1 MELTNQHLRAMMFYD
16 YSAGLKAAECHRKLG
31 DLLPEHQPTIKTV
44 ENWFRKFKA
53 GATSMADEPRSGRPT
68 VVSATDLRAA
78 IMDDRHATCRDL
90 ALDFKV
96 HFTTI
101 SDALRRLNLSYKF
114 NRWVPHELSP
124 VNKRDRVRMCTQLL
138 KKHNSLDFFDRVITC
153 DEKWVY
159 YNNTGRQG
167 EWVEAGAQPSSVAR
181 RGLTNKKVL
190 MCVWWDCRGIIYQNY
205 LKPGE
210 TIDSESYIQML
221 MQVQEELLKKRTSLV
236 TRKGVIFHQ
245 DNARPHT
252 SAVTKEF
259 MAELGWELMMHP
271 PYSPDLAPSDYYL
284 FSHLQLFLRGGIFNS
299 ADDVISDVKL
309 FFNSRT
315 PEFYSKGIKK
325 LPKRWQKVIDLNGDY
340 YPH

>member
-1 MELTNQHLRAMMFYD
+1 
-16 YSAGLKAAECHRKLG
+16 
-31 DLLPEHQPTIKTV
+31 
-44 ENWFRKFKA
+44 
-53 GATSMADEPRSGRPT
+53 MADEPRSGRPT
-68 VVSATDLRAA
+68 VVSDKDLQAA
-78 IMDDRHATCRDL
+78 IAEDRHQTTRDL
-90 ALDFKV
+90 GLEFKV
-96 HFTTI
+96 HHSTI
-101 SDALRRLNLSYKF
+101 ADALKRLNLSYKF
-114 NRWVPHELSP
+114 NRWVPHELSYM
-124 VNKRDRVRMCTQLL
+124 NKLNRVEMCTQLL
-138 KKHNSLDFFDRVITC
+138 KKHNSLDFFDRMITC

-190 MCVWWDCRGIIYQNY
+190 MCIWWDCRGIIYQTY
-205 LKPGE
+205 LKPGQ

-221 MQVQEELLKKRTSLV
+221 MQVQGELLKRRTSLV

-245 DNARPHT
+245 DNAKPHT
-252 SAVTKEF
+252 SKVTKQF
-259 MAELGWELMMHP
+259 LSELGWELMMHP

-299 ADDVISDVKL
+299 ADEVISEVKS
-309 FFNSRT
+309 FYAGQT

-325 LPKRWQKVIDLNGDY
+325 LPKRWQKVIDDNGEY